1 MNSTALQNPS
11 DPEAT
16 FRTKAGKEYRGYVA
30 SLEEAVGKNGSIV
43 TDYAYEQN
51 IHSDS
56 QFLKEHL
63 KQMEVQEKSIT
74 VVADSAYSGTE
85 NTALAKEKNVNL
97 TTTSLTR
104 REAPD
109 IIADF
114 EQAARIITA
123 ADCLR
128 NMSYGLLQ
136 KIDMGKVIE
145 IDDGSQLI
153 CQLKFFRRRIIRG
166 KHDLLPFEFHSLCH
180 HKLCK

>member
-114 EQAARIITA
+114 EFNEEGTRVLRCPAGYQPKSCSYMTSSKQCQVSFQREQCAGCPYRDQCRPKIFKSVTKIIKSKAAHA
-123 ADCLR
+123 
-128 NMSYGLLQ
+128 
-136 KIDMGKVIE
+136 K
-145 IDDGSQLI
+145 
-153 CQLKFFRRRIIRG
+153 
-166 KHDLLPFEFHSLCH
+166 
-180 HKLCK
+180 